1 MGRARDGLRRAG
13 RWLGRLLI
21 LTALALAAGLAWGW
35 HATVS
40 ALPGLDG
47 NVWGMLAGED
57 WLMMVL
63 SNGANNCLVRTDYSG
78 RVLNYANTADHEAYQ
93 YLEAAGDGICAIRAV
108 FEQGKNRQELVSFST
123 EKPLMRPRV
132 LLELSSLEGAPEGIV
147 WKQLYPPEE
156 GSDTL
161 RLAGIDG
168 SGQGYLLRWEAGS
181 GGWTLEKVLE
191 GEALYFLKYVREGR
205 YVWIGRDG
213 RAGQEVDGVR
223 QYGVL
228 SGGAKTPYHISTCG
242 QRCFLSDSVTGNIWE
257 LAEGGTAALFRRGD
271 EGIGAAGVT
280 YRQMDIFTTQPGPDG
295 AVHPLAFCAAP
306 EGGVVAGD
314 LHTIRSL
321 DAGDLLPW
329 LVLANGWQAA
339 AAAWLV
345 LAALEGALFLLLRS
359 RRLVVR
365 LSVCELLVELAL
377 TAALILAQLSSFQNA
392 LETQARQKLL
402 LLGGNLAYALSS
414 GEPLDGAG
422 VARMADRVRN
432 QLRDILGAEAGEY
445 TASVYRIVP
454 EGLAVVYDQ
463 EVPAGVL
470 AESVRNR
477 SYLQEVRSGMASTR
491 QVTRVQNANN
501 VDYLYVEAFR
511 RGTWEG
517 CVALSQAEEAILADR
532 TSFLW
537 ELFPILAS
545 CPALFL
551 LLILLTRRLLR
562 PLDDIRDGLRAF
574 YDTGGGNTIPL
585 DRMSRTEL
593 YEIGRV
599 FNSLSV
605 ETKRQF
611 NDLRTINRAY
621 ARLVPDCL
629 LQMLGRRTVQE
640 LSPGDAAV
648 VDGAVLILLPE
659 VPARTAAELRAGMA
673 VAAERIYAR
682 EGFLVDRDER
692 LGSLT
697 AVFAQAEQ
705 ARGCAGDCL
714 SARKD
719 IIAAVFT
726 ERVEVGV
733 FGSKDLLYP
742 LAVSRSLYRRLA
754 AMGRLRD
761 FGAVLVHSGAV
772 SEGGTLRLLGWD
784 GGLTY
789 YEDTA
794 FRESGWQTRWQE
806 ARPLWTEAMEAF
818 RGARF
823 GEAMRRF
830 ARVLRVLPGDG
841 AARWYLF
848 RCDALRCAADAGEA
862 DTELL
867 FDWREDHGEAANPE
881 AGASEA
887 RADPP
892 GLLAGGPGVRVEAS
906 GPAGADGRGGGGPRR
921 PGTALVPGS

>member
-1 MGRARDGLRRAG
+1 MDRARDGLRRAA
-13 RWLGRLLI
+13 RRLGRLLL
-21 LTALALAAGLAWGW
+21 LTALALAVGLGWGW
-35 HATVS
+35 HATAN

-47 NVWGMLAGED
+47 NVWGMLAGDD

-78 RVLNYANTADHEAYQ
+78 RVLNYAATGSHEAYQ
-93 YLEAAGDGICAIRAV
+93 YLEAAGDRVFAIRAV
-108 FEQGKNRQELVSFST
+108 FRQGENRQELVSFST

-132 LLELSSLEGAPEGIV
+132 LLDLSSPEGIV
-147 WKQLYPPEE
+147 WKQLYPPE
-156 GSDTL
+156 GDSAVL

-168 SGQGYLLRWEAGS
+168 SGQGYLLRWDPET
-181 GGWTLEKVLE
+181 GGGTPEKVLE
-191 GEALYFLKYVREGR
+191 GESLYFLKYVREGR

-228 SGGAKTPYHISTCG
+228 SGRAETPYHISTCG

-257 LAEGGTAALFRRGD
+257 LAEDGTVVLFRRGD
-271 EGIGAAGVT
+271 EVIGGAGVT

-295 AVHPLAFCAAP
+295 AIHPLTFCVTA

-321 DAGDLLPW
+321 DAGNIRPW
-329 LVLANGWQAA
+329 MVLANGWRAA
-339 AAAWLV
+339 AEAWLA
-345 LAALEGALFLLLRS
+345 LAALEGALSLLLRS
-359 RRLVVR
+359 RRLIVR

-377 TAALILAQLSSFQNA
+377 TAALILAQLSSFQSA

-402 LLGGNLAYALSS
+402 LLGGTLAFALSS
-414 GEPLDGAG
+414 DEPLDSAEMSR
-422 VARMADRVRN
+422 AADRVRR
-432 QLRDILGAEAGEY
+432 QLRDILGADAGEY
-445 TASVYRIVP
+445 AASVYHTVP
-454 EGLAVVYDQ
+454 EGLAVVYDR
-463 EVPAGVL
+463 EIPAGVL

-477 SYLQEVRSGMASTR
+477 NYLREVRSGMASTR
-491 QVTRVQNANN
+491 QVTRVRNANN

-511 RGTWEG
+511 QGTWEG
-517 CVALSQAEEAILADR
+517 CVAVAQAEEAILADR
-532 TSFLW
+532 TSFLR
-537 ELFPILAS
+537 ELLPILAA

-551 LLILLTRRLLR
+551 LLILLTRRFLR
-562 PLDDIRDGLRAF
+562 PLDDIRDGLNVF
-574 YDTGGGNTIPL
+574 LDSDGGGNTISL
-585 DRMSRTEL
+585 DRMPRTEL

-611 NDLRTINRAY
+611 NDLRTINLAY

-629 LQMLGRRTVQE
+629 LEMLGRKSVQE

-659 VPARTAAELRAGMA
+659 VPARTAPELQAGMA
-673 VAAERIYAR
+673 VAAERVCAR

-697 AVFAQAEQ
+697 AVFARAEQ
-705 ARGCAGDCL
+705 ARECAGDCL
-714 SARKD
+714 SARRD

-726 ERVEVGV
+726 EQVEVGV
-733 FGSKDLLYP
+733 FGSEGLLYP
-742 LAVSRSLYRRLA
+742 LAVSQSLYRRLT
-754 AMGRLRD
+754 AMSRLRD
-761 FGAVLVHSGAV
+761 FGAALIHSGTV

-784 GGLTY
+784 GGLAY

-806 ARPLWTEAMEAF
+806 ARSLWAGAMEAF
-818 RGARF
+818 RAARF
-823 GEAMRRF
+823 AEAMRRF

-848 RCDALRCAADAGEA
+848 RCDVLRGAADAGTA

-867 FDWREDHGEAANPE
+867 FDWREDHGEPANPE
-881 AGASEA
+881 AG
-887 RADPP
+887 ADPP
-892 GLLAGGPGVRVEAS
+892 GLLAGGAGVRVEAA
-906 GPAGADGRGGGGPRR
+906 GPAGADGRSGGGPRR
-921 PGTALVPGS
+921 PGTALVPGP